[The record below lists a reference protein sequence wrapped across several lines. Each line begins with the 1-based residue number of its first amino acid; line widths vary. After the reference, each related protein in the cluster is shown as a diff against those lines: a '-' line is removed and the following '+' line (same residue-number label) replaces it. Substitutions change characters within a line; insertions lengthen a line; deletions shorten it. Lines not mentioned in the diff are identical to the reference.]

1 MKHVCRPWNWRT
13 CKMQKVLRK
22 RILRDLKENF
32 VRYLALGAMIILCM
46 YEIISLI
53 GTADTIITGSEKF
66 GRTHKVEDGQFS
78 MFVPLAEVETE
89 QLSEQGVELEE
100 QFYLDY
106 ELKDGSTLR
115 MFKNREKI
123 NLVAIN
129 QGRGPESA
137 DELVLEKRYAEEHEL
152 DVDDVICIG
161 GKDMRICGIG
171 CSPDY
176 DATYKDFTDS
186 SISSIQFGTVFVT
199 EEAYETFLSEEMS
212 VKAEEYV
219 YAYRLEGMSNEELKE
234 WLGNRKVEAG
244 QIQDIYFQE
253 YWKEQTKEKTE
264 FEDALDEL
272 EDGAGE
278 LADGLKE
285 LAGIKTGLLS
295 FDEGISEA
303 SAGAKELQSGVDEFA
318 DETQEFLDENFEV
331 EISNLRQM
339 VEKEDNP
346 RIGAAAADQ
355 MINKY
360 GGLIAGV
367 IVLILFAYVIS
378 VFVVYGI
385 ERENSTIGALYA
397 LGVKK
402 RELILH
408 YICLPVV
415 VCLIAGIAGFVIGF
429 ESIGK
434 STIMGNCYSYFSIP
448 YMEPICPAYL
458 YMYGIV
464 LPPVLSAV
472 VNYFVISGKLN
483 KPALVMLRNE
493 HKQNKATNMKLGK
506 LGFVAKFRI
515 RQMLREARTSAT
527 VIGGMFI
534 SLLILML
541 GLDCMTMCNHV
552 STANKE
558 DTKFEYLYTY
568 KYPQPQV
575 PEGGYEAF
583 AKTMKKENMGYNLDV
598 TILGITDD
606 NPFFEVN
613 LTDNKNEVVISS
625 AMAQKYGIKNGEIIV
640 LEDEESE
647 MHYAFTVI
655 DIAAYSTSFYVFMDI
670 EQMREM
676 FGESDT
682 YYNQVFADREL
693 NVEAGRLYAV
703 TTKKDIEKAADVFIL
718 QMKPMIVMMVGVAT
732 LIFAVVMYLMMKVMI
747 DRSAFHIS
755 MVKVFGYRSK
765 EINKLYLSGNFYIIS
780 VGAAICIPLAKKV
793 MDLMYPVMV
802 SNVACAM
809 KLAFSWQ
816 LYALVYAG
824 VIVTCL
830 IINALLVGRLKKVN
844 LAEVLK
850 NRE

>member
-1 MKHVCRPWNWRT
+1 
-13 CKMQKVLRK
+13 MQKVLRK
-22 RILRDLKENF
+22 RILRDLKENI

-46 YEIISLI
+46 YVIISLI

-66 GRTHKVEDGQFS
+66 GVTHKVEDGQFS
-78 MFVPLAEVETE
+78 TFVPLTEAETE
-89 QLSEQGVELEE
+89 QLSEKGVELEA

-106 ELKDGSTLR
+106 ELEDGSTLR
-115 MFKNREKI
+115 IFKDRENI
-123 NLVAIN
+123 NLVAVDE
-129 QGRGPESA
+129 GSKPKST
-137 DELVLEKRYAEEHEL
+137 DELVLEKRYAEEHDL
-152 DVDDVICIG
+152 RVGDVICIG

-186 SISSIQFGTVFVT
+186 SVSSIQFGTVFMT
-199 EEAYETFLSEEMS
+199 KEAYKTFLEEENS

-219 YAYRLEGMSNEELKE
+219 YAYRLDESAAGDAMTDEDLKE
-234 WLGNRKVEAG
+234 WLDDLKVEAG
-244 QIQDIYFQE
+244 QIEDVYFQE

-264 FEDALDEL
+264 FEDALDDL
-272 EDGAGE
+272 KDGSGE

-285 LAGIKTGLLS
+285 LAEIKTGLAPL
-295 FDEGISEA
+295 DAGVSEA
-303 SAGAKELQSGVDEFA
+303 ADGAKELKDGVDEFA
-318 DETQEFLDENFEV
+318 GEAQEFLDENFEV

-339 VEKEDNP
+339 VKKGDNP
-346 RIGAAAADQ
+346 RVAAAANDQ
-355 MINKY
+355 IINKY

-385 ERENSTIGALYA
+385 EKENSTIGALYA
-397 LGVKK
+397 LGVRK

-408 YICLPVV
+408 YLCLPVV
-415 VCLIAGIAGFVIGF
+415 VCLIAGVIGFVIGF
-429 ESIGK
+429 GGIGE

-448 YMEPICPAYL
+448 YMEPMCPTYL
-458 YMYGIV
+458 YIYGIV

-493 HKQNKATNMKLGK
+493 QKQSRAANVKLGDM
-506 LGFVAKFRI
+506 GFVAKFRI

-541 GLDCMTMCNHV
+541 GLDCMVMCMHI

-558 DTKFEYLYTY
+558 DTRFEYLYTY
-568 KYPQPQV
+568 KYPEETV

-583 AKTMKKENMGYNLDV
+583 AKTMKKENLGYNLDV
-598 TILGITDD
+598 TILGITEE
-606 NPFFEVN
+606 NPFFDVN
-613 LTDNKNEVVISS
+613 LTDSKSEVVISS
-625 AMAQKYGIKNGEIIV
+625 AMAQKYGIREGEIVV

-647 MHYAFTVI
+647 THYAFTVKE
-655 DIAAYSTSFYVFMDI
+655 IALYSTSFYVFMDI
-670 EQMREM
+670 DQMREL

-693 NVEAGRLYAV
+693 DIESGRLYAV
-703 TTKKDIEKAADVFIL
+703 TTKKDIEKSADVFIN
-718 QMKPMIVMMVGVAT
+718 QMKPMIIMMVGVSI
-732 LIFAVVMYLMMKVMI
+732 LIFGVVMYLMMKVMI

-765 EINKLYLSGNFYIIS
+765 EIKKLYLNGNFYVIA
-780 VGAAICIPLAKKV
+780 VGAAVCIPLAKKC

-809 KLAFSWQ
+809 ETAFSWQ
-816 LYALVYAG
+816 LYALIYAG
-824 VIVTCL
+824 VIVTYFL
-830 IINALLVGRLKKVN
+830 INALLVGRLKKVN